1 MPSSDPTPKIIW
13 TRPVAN
19 PRYSRGTERMI
30 AVWLGV
36 LKKPWPIPVQASS
49 SAGRLQCESTF
60 STTPIAKPTMITDS
74 PIDAGIIGP
83 IRSVSS
89 PASAARLIVNTGAER
104 NRSQMTDGGR
114 APARSH
120 APAARPHRRQDD
132 PRDAEGN
139 EEEEDPA
146 PVQQVDHQPAERRAE
161 QQAAVKGHRHEPVG
175 PALGALRHRLHG
187 QHARRG

>member
-19 PRYSRGTERMI
+19 PRYSRGTEPMI

-83 IRSVSS
+83 IRSRSEEHTSELQS
-89 PASAARLIVNTGAER
+89 PDHLVCRLLLEKKKK
-104 NRSQMTDGGR
+104 QY
-114 APARSH
+114 
-120 APAARPHRRQDD
+120 
-132 PRDAEGN
+132 
-139 EEEEDPA
+139 
-146 PVQQVDHQPAERRAE
+146 
-161 QQAAVKGHRHEPVG
+161 
-175 PALGALRHRLHG
+175 
-187 QHARRG
+187 